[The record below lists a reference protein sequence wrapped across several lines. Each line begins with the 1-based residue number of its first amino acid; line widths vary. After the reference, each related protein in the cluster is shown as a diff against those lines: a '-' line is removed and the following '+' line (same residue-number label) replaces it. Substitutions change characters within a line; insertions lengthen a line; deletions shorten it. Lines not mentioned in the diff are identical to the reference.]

1 MTDLQTQI
9 SAPEVAESPS
19 KMDFIAPVLK
29 KLSDAIKLIRNRT
42 PEKDSISPAL
52 IELIA
57 KVQRKV
63 EAQFPDNSGRV
74 IKFLEQLTLNLERS
88 IRGRASLPA
97 GVRTKVYSYKGLNPA
112 GEEVNGIIESVSR
125 GKVQYELEESGVTNL
140 SITVKQPLLQM
151 EFGKTVSGE
160 DLLQVTR
167 QLSSFAQAGIPAARG
182 LSILASTTENKV
194 MRGVLEELVLEIEGG
209 ATLSESVSHYPHVFP
224 TYYGTILN
232 AAERSGDLPGALE
245 TLNSYLERD
254 LRSKRAVKS
263 AMTYPIVLILLTILA
278 VSVLSLVVL
287 PKFEVFFASLDV
299 ELPLTTRILLGTT
312 RFLGNF
318 WWALLILAISLVAGF
333 IYMYKKPEGRLKIDA
348 VMLKLPLFGSLIQL
362 IALERFCRVLSTLVR
377 TNVPLPDA
385 LTLAGRASNNT
396 VFERGIKNAH
406 AGVLNG
412 EGLATPLEREKIF
425 PIAAIQILRVG
436 EESGRLENQMEQ
448 AASYYADELDH
459 RMKNLTALIEPVT
472 LLFLGGGVGF
482 VAVALV
488 SAMYGIYSGVQA

>member
-1 MTDLQTQI
+1 MTDLQTQLQV
-9 SAPEVAESPS
+9 PDTVEPQS
-19 KMDFIAPVLK
+19 KFSFLRKILLMLREAKKSLQQQKGEKKPIEPVIINL
-29 KLSDAIKLIRNRT
+29 LAR
-42 PEKDSISPAL
+42 
-52 IELIA
+52 
-57 KVQRKV
+57 VQRTIEVK
-63 EAQFPDNSGRV
+63 FPDNSE
-74 IKFLEQLTLNLERS
+74 KFTKILVRLTLNLERS
-88 IRGRASLPA
+88 MRGKSSLPA
-97 GVRTKVYSYKGLNPA
+97 GIRTKIYVYQGQDVDGKKVSG
-112 GEEVNGIIESVSR
+112 VVESTSR
-125 GKVQYELEESGVTNL
+125 GKVQYELEEEGVVNL
-140 SITVKQPLLQM
+140 SIKVKQPLLQI

-160 DLLQVTR
+160 VLLQVTR

-182 LSILASTTENKV
+182 LAILASTTDNKS
-194 MRGVLEELVLEIEGG
+194 MRGVLEELVIEIEGG
-209 ATLSESVSHYPHVFP
+209 ATLSESVGHYPHVFP
-224 TYYGTILN
+224 SYYGTILN

-299 ELPLTTRILLGTT
+299 KLPLTTRMLLGTT

-318 WWALLILAISLVAGF
+318 WWVLLLLALAAGTAF
-333 IYMYKKPEGRLKIDA
+333 FFAFKNPKGRLIIDGIL
-348 VMLKLPLFGSLIQL
+348 LKLPLFGSLLQL
-362 IALERFCRVLSTLVR
+362 IALERFCRVLATLVR
-377 TNVPLPDA
+377 TSVPLPDA
-385 LTLAGRASNNT
+385 LTLAGRASNNS

-406 AGVLNG
+406 IGVLNG

-425 PIAAIQILRVG
+425 PTAAIQILRVG
-436 EESGRLENQMEQ
+436 EESGRLESQMGQ

-459 RMKNLTALIEPVT
+459 RMKNLTALIEPIT

-488 SAMYGIYSGVQA
+488 SAMYGIYSGVHA

>member
-1 MTDLQTQI
+1 MTSLLTRATEKVKTKEKFALPLIDQEKTFSYTGIDL
-9 SAPEVAESPS
+9 
-19 KMDFIAPVLK
+19 DGK
-29 KLSDAIKLIRNRT
+29 KVT
-42 PEKDSISPAL
+42 
-52 IELIA
+52 
-57 KVQRKV
+57 
-63 EAQFPDNSGRV
+63 
-74 IKFLEQLTLNLERS
+74 
-88 IRGRASLPA
+88 
-97 GVRTKVYSYKGLNPA
+97 GVVKSST
-112 GEEVNGIIESVSR
+112 R
-125 GKVQYELEESGVTNL
+125 GKVQYQLEETGLTKL
-140 SITVKQPLLQM
+140 SITVKKPIWEM

-160 DLLQVTR
+160 VLLQITR

-182 LSILASTTENKV
+182 LAILASTTEHKV
-194 MRGVLEELVLEIEGG
+194 MRGVLEELVVEIEGG
-209 ATLSESVSHYPHVFP
+209 ATLSESVAHYPHVFP
-224 TYYGTILN
+224 SYYGTILN

-287 PKFEVFFASLDV
+287 PKFEIFFASLDV
-299 ELPLTTRILLGTT
+299 QLPLTTRMLLNTT
-312 RFLGNF
+312 AFLGNY
-318 WWALLILAISLVAGF
+318 WWALLLGAIAMVTGF
-333 IYMYKKPEGRLKIDA
+333 IFGYRNPEGRLKIDA
-348 VMLKLPLFGSLIQL
+348 VMLKMPLFGSLIQL

-385 LTLAGRASNNT
+385 LTLAGRAANNS
-396 VFERGIKNAH
+396 VFQRGINNAH
-406 AGVLNG
+406 TGVLNG

-436 EESGRLENQMEQ
+436 EESGRLEDQMAQ
-448 AASYYADELDH
+448 AAGYYADELDH
-459 RMKNLTALIEPVT
+459 RMKNLTALIEPIT